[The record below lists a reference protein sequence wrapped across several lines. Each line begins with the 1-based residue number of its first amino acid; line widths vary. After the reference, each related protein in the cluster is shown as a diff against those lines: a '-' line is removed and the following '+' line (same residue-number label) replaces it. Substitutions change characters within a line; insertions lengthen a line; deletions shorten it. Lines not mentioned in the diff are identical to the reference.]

1 MKNILLLQFRKN
13 SQIAKHEKKCILRYL
28 DSKINLVSKNLFRE
42 NVDFNNTSFSEI
54 SGIIIGG
61 SGEFSF
67 SKKKKR
73 LDLLS
78 KIEQITPFIKR
89 SIKKNTPI
97 LGICLGCQY
106 LAYILGA
113 EVRADKFQEEVG
125 TFKVSLT
132 KLGRSDRLFFKTPLE
147 FFTHEGHKDSIDK
160 LPKGTVLLA
169 GGKKCKIQSFRLK
182 NKNVYGVQFH
192 PELNVKD
199 MKFRQR
205 HYQSYAPGNKK
216 ISIESSFL
224 AKRILKNFFSLVRE
238 ENNRK

>member
-1 MKNILLLQFRKN
+1 MKNILLIQFRED
-13 SQIAKHEKKCILRYL
+13 SCIAKHEEECISKYL
-28 DSKINLVSKNLFRE
+28 NSKINLVSKNLFRE
-42 NVDFNNTSFSEI
+42 NVDFDRINLPEI

-67 SKKKKR
+67 SERKKY
-73 LDLLS
+73 LDLLF
-78 KIEQITPFIKR
+78 KIKQITPFIKR
-89 SIKKNTPI
+89 SIKKDIPI

-125 TFKVSLT
+125 TFKISLT
-132 KLGRSDRLFFKTPLE
+132 KSGRSDYLFFRTPLE
-147 FFTHEGHKDSIDK
+147 FFVQEGHKDSIDK
-160 LPKGTVLLA
+160 LPKGTILLA
-169 GGKKCKIQSFRLK
+169 RGEKCKIQAFRFQ

-192 PELNVKD
+192 PELGVKD
-199 MKFRQR
+199 MKFRQK

-216 ISIESSFL
+216 ISIGPSFL
-224 AKRILKNFFSLVRE
+224 AKRILKNFFSLVGK